1 MEKSL
6 LVKGL
11 SFVLQL
17 SYSDYFI
24 NFELFYRSIDNL
36 KILSGDNLDF
46 IKTRIKD
53 TALTSFRNYNANV
66 PQHLSNEEFEAL
78 KTLSKNCNLVIQKAD
93 KGNSVVI
100 VEKDVYLRH
109 METIISDH
117 NKFEKVSIK
126 KGILNFSIN
135 HEKNINNYLKRLEK
149 SGTLSTEQ
157 YKKIKAVRSRPGIL
171 YGLCKVH
178 KAITDICPPFRPIL
192 SAIGTPSYK
201 LAKFLVPKL
210 SSITFNEFTV
220 KDSFAF
226 AEEIVHQD
234 SKLFMGSLD
243 VDSLFTNIPLEET
256 INICTN
262 LLYNNEDVIEG
273 INKSEFKNLL
283 SLATQESYFIF
294 NHVLYKQ
301 QDGLAMGSPLG
312 PTMANVLLFYE
323 IKWLEQCPKEFKP
336 FFYRRYVD
344 DIFVLFELAE
354 HLLKFCIYFNT
365 CHPNM
370 SFSFDRKKMGSWQFL
385 I

>member
-1 MEKSL
+1 M
-6 LVKGL
+6 
-11 SFVLQL
+11 
-17 SYSDYFI
+17 
-24 NFELFYRSIDNL
+24 
-36 KILSGDNLDF
+36 
-46 IKTRIKD
+46 KTRIKD

-243 VDSLFTNIPLEET
+243 VDSLFTNTPLKE
-256 INICTN
+256 NIILVLVC
-262 LLYNNEDVIEG
+262 
-273 INKSEFKNLL
+273 
-283 SLATQESYFIF
+283 FII
-294 NHVLYKQ
+294 
-301 QDGLAMGSPLG
+301 MR
-312 PTMANVLLFYE
+312 M
-323 IKWLEQCPKEFKP
+323 
-336 FFYRRYVD
+336 
-344 DIFVLFELAE
+344 
-354 HLLKFCIYFNT
+354 LK
-365 CHPNM
+365 
-370 SFSFDRKKMGSWQFL
+370 KV
-385 I
+385 

>member
-1 MEKSL
+1 MHVPHVYLYTTPTLNHDSNQQKKFNKLLIENRPKQDPEKVIFNFSKLSLTDAEKTL

-11 SFVLQL
+11 SFALPPKQL
-17 SYSDYFI
+17 NYSDYFI

-93 KGNSVVI
+93 KDNLVAI
-100 VEKDVYLRH
+100 IEKDVYLRH

-157 YKKIKAVRSRPGIL
+157 YKKIKAVGSRPGIL

-243 VDSLFTNIPLEET
+243 VDSIYLSKRPL
-256 INICTN
+256 
-262 LLYNNEDVIEG
+262 
-273 INKSEFKNLL
+273 
-283 SLATQESYFIF
+283 
-294 NHVLYKQ
+294 
-301 QDGLAMGSPLG
+301 
-312 PTMANVLLFYE
+312 
-323 IKWLEQCPKEFKP
+323 
-336 FFYRRYVD
+336 
-344 DIFVLFELAE
+344 IFVLVCFIIMRML
-354 HLLKFCIYFNT
+354 
-365 CHPNM
+365 
-370 SFSFDRKKMGSWQFL
+370 
-385 I
+385 

>member
-1 MEKSL
+1 MPPK
-6 LVKGL
+6 
-11 SFVLQL
+11 QL
-17 SYSDYFI
+17 SYSDYLI

-178 KAITDICPPFRPIL
+178 KATTDICPPFWPII
-192 SAIGTPSYK
+192 SSFGTPSYK
-201 LAKFLVPKL
+201 LVKFLVPKL
-210 SSITFNEFTV
+210 SSITFEEQIVWRT
-220 KDSFAF
+220 
-226 AEEIVHQD
+226 AEEIAQLV

-243 VDSLFTNIPLEET
+243 VDWFFTNIPYGET
-256 INICTN
+256 INICTE
-262 LLYNNEDVIEG
+262 LLHNNEDAIEG
-273 INKSEFKNLL
+273 INKSELKNLL
-283 SLATQESYFIF
+283 LLAT
-294 NHVLYKQ
+294 
-301 QDGLAMGSPLG
+301 
-312 PTMANVLLFYE
+312 
-323 IKWLEQCPKEFKP
+323 
-336 FFYRRYVD
+336 
-344 DIFVLFELAE
+344 
-354 HLLKFCIYFNT
+354 
-365 CHPNM
+365 
-370 SFSFDRKKMGSWQFL
+370 
-385 I
+385 